1 MAERELTDAQ
11 WERLRP
17 LLPPQKPR
25 TGRPANDHRTVLE
38 GILWI
43 LRTGA
48 PWRDLPPRFGA
59 RGTVSSRFYRW
70 RQTGVWDRLLA
81 AVQTE
86 ADADG
91 RPDWTLHFV
100 DGTTVRAHQH
110 AAGAKGSDGDTE
122 ALGRSRGGF
131 STKIHLRAERRGK
144 PVVFAVTPGQRHEQA
159 AVEGLLDRGAVKRR
173 RRGRPRLRPDRL
185 GGDKGYSSGKVRR
198 ALRRRGI
205 GAVIPRKKND
215 RRDGRFDRAA
225 YRERNVVERLINRLK
240 QWRRIATRYEKR
252 AANYAGMLTIAAI
265 LLWL

>member
-1 MAERELTDAQ
+1 MAAMQ
-11 WERLRP
+11 
-17 LLPPQKPR
+17 
-25 TGRPANDHRTVLE
+25 A
-38 GILWI
+38 
-43 LRTGA
+43 
-48 PWRDLPPRFGA
+48 
-59 RGTVSSRFYRW
+59 
-70 RQTGVWDRLLA
+70 
-81 AVQTE
+81 E

-91 RPDWTLHFV
+91 RLDWTLHFV

-185 GGDKGYSSGKVRR
+185 GGDKGYSSGTVRR